1 MNEIRQL
8 TEPAVKVLWT
18 AQASLQVVVS
28 SVDSGQPQS
37 TGDGGY
43 TRLST

>member
-8 TEPAVKVLWT
+8 AEPADKG
-18 AQASLQVVVS
+18 A
-28 SVDSGQPQS
+28 VDRAVGVGRCYEFRRLGQPQS
-37 TGDGGY
+37 AGDGGY